1 MRDSSHAAVEDL
13 VKEFISEDDLQT
25 FEGWLKYQGDAA
37 LTAPEE
43 LETRRRSYE
52 EMRERM
58 AANPKVGRMKF
69 RPLISGE
76 HRYAVALRE
85 GSDLWLTL
93 WVKRSRKPEFF
104 VFQPRADGD
113 WNPHTSYHL
122 DGTLHMKSYDHK
134 MVATKRQPLTGKFR
148 ETESLGAHGGHGSK
162 RRWRNLRSDR
172 LHWGRLR
179 KRTGPYG
186 NPTPCPMLV
195 RATCKP
201 LCPARFRGWRGAL
214 HGRPK
219 WLAMHRFVA
228 LAHCRLK
235 PSLIRSPKSWHDHVW

>member
-1 MRDSSHAAVEDL
+1 MTAAEEL

-25 FEGWLKYQGDAA
+25 FEGWLKYHGDAA
-37 LTAPEE
+37 LTAPED

-148 ETESLGAHGGHGSK
+148 GTESLGAHGGHGPK
-162 RRWRNLRSDR
+162 GVGAICDPTDFTGVVEVAPGLLGPRNGTVTVD
-172 LHWGRLR
+172 
-179 KRTGPYG
+179 
-186 NPTPCPMLV
+186 LV
-195 RATCKP
+195 EPGCEPIA
-201 LCPARFRGWRGAL
+201 
-214 HGRPK
+214 
-219 WLAMHRFVA
+219 
-228 LAHCRLK
+228 
-235 PSLIRSPKSWHDHVW
+235 SLSTKIVQREIFYETVPWVVITIWS

>member
-1 MRDSSHAAVEDL
+1 MTAEEL

-25 FEGWLKYQGDAA
+25 FEGWLKCQRVAA
-37 LTAPEE
+37 SAPEE
-43 LETRRRSYE
+43 LEMWRRSYE

-58 AANPKVGRMKF
+58 AANPKVGRMKL

-93 WVKRSRKPEFF
+93 WVKHSCKPEFF

-122 DGTLHMKSYDHK
+122 NGTLHAKSYDHK

-148 ETESLGAHGGHGSK
+148 GTQSLAVCGGHGPK
-162 RRWRNLRSDR
+162 GVGAICNPADFTGVVEVAPGL
-172 LHWGRLR
+172 L
-179 KRTGPYG
+179 GPYNG
-186 NPTPCPMLV
+186 TVTVDLV
-195 RATCKP
+195 EPGCEPITFLTTKIVQRESFHETVP
-201 LCPARFRGWRGAL
+201 WVVITI
-214 HGRPK
+214 
-219 WLAMHRFVA
+219 W
-228 LAHCRLK
+228 
-235 PSLIRSPKSWHDHVW
+235 S

>member
-1 MRDSSHAAVEDL
+1 MTAAEEL

-37 LTAPEE
+37 LTAPED

-148 ETESLGAHGGHGSK
+148 GTESLGAHGGHGPK
-162 RRWRNLRSDR
+162 GVGAICDPTDFTGVVEVAPGLLGPRNGTVAVD
-172 LHWGRLR
+172 
-179 KRTGPYG
+179 
-186 NPTPCPMLV
+186 LV
-195 RATCKP
+195 EPGCEPIA
-201 LCPARFRGWRGAL
+201 
-214 HGRPK
+214 
-219 WLAMHRFVA
+219 
-228 LAHCRLK
+228 
-235 PSLIRSPKSWHDHVW
+235 SLSTKIVEREIFYETVPWVVITIWS

>member
-1 MRDSSHAAVEDL
+1 MTAAEEL

-37 LTAPEE
+37 LTAPED

-148 ETESLGAHGGHGSK
+148 GTESLGAHGGHGPK
-162 RRWRNLRSDR
+162 GVGAICDPTDFTGVVEVAPGLLGPRNGTVAVD
-172 LHWGRLR
+172 
-179 KRTGPYG
+179 
-186 NPTPCPMLV
+186 LV
-195 RATCKP
+195 EPGCEPIA
-201 LCPARFRGWRGAL
+201 
-214 HGRPK
+214 
-219 WLAMHRFVA
+219 
-228 LAHCRLK
+228 
-235 PSLIRSPKSWHDHVW
+235 SLSTKIVEREIFYETVPWVVITSWS